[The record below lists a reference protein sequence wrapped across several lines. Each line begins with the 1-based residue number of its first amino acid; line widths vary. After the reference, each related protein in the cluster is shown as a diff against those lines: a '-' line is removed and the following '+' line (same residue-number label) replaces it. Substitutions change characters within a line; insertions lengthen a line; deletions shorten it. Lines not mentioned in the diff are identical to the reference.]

1 MIISVIAAI
10 AKNRAIG
17 YQNKLIYHIKED
29 MKRFQKLTTGHPII
43 MGRKTFESL
52 PHGPLPDRRNI
63 IVSSTL
69 DVVAGA
75 EVAKSLDDAL
85 QFLKNET
92 GEVFIIGGAS
102 LYEESVSKGIVD
114 KFYMTEVDDEPAEA
128 DRFFPE
134 IPMNYDVKFA
144 SVHTTASGLM
154 YSFVDYERC

>member
-29 MKRFQKLTTGHPII
+29 MKRFQTLTMDHPII

-52 PHGPLPDRRNI
+52 PHGPLPGRRNI
-63 IVSSTL
+63 IVSTTL

-85 QFLKNET
+85 KFLKNED
-92 GEVFIIGGAS
+92 EVFIIGGAS
-102 LYEESVSKGIVD
+102 LYEEAVSK
-114 KFYMTEVDDEPAEA
+114 
-128 DRFFPE
+128 
-134 IPMNYDVKFA
+134 
-144 SVHTTASGLM
+144 
-154 YSFVDYERC
+154 

>member
-1 MIISVIAAI
+1 MTISVIAAI

-52 PHGPLPDRRNI
+52 PHGPLLDRRNI

-102 LYEESVSKGIVD
+102 LYEEAVSKGIVD

-128 DRFFPE
+128 DRFFPK
-134 IPMNYDVKFA
+134 IPMDYDVKFA
-144 SVHTTASGLM
+144 TVHMTASGLM

>member
-29 MKRFQKLTTGHPII
+29 MKRFQTLTMNHPII
-43 MGRKTFESL
+43 MGRKTFESF
-52 PHGPLPDRRNI
+52 PHGPLPERRNI
-63 IVSSTL
+63 IVSTTL

-85 QFLKNET
+85 KFLKNED
-92 GEVFIIGGAS
+92 EVFIIGGAS
-102 LYEESVSKGIVD
+102 LYEEAVSKGIVD
-114 KFYMTEVDDEPAEA
+114 KFYMTEVEDIPKDA

-134 IPMNYDVKFA
+134 IPLDYDVEFA
-144 SVHTTASGLM
+144 SVHTTSFGLM
-154 YSFVDYERC
+154 YSFVDYKRC